1 MYIGNLKIALDD
13 DSATYYDI
21 KAVYSL
27 LPDLVVAWPKPKTTY
42 LNINGVNGGADLT
55 EALGGVSYDYRQ
67 LTLRLT
73 TRKDGLL
80 APDVAVNEFAKDYDG
95 QRVRIKVLATSAS
108 ASDYFFR
115 GRLSITA
122 DDENKEIRQ
131 ITCSIYAEPLKY
143 STTFTPSATGTD
155 IRPTAWSAN
164 MWNSTNISGTGVTV
178 SGATIP
184 ADHIADQNYYFY
196 LLPAYFTAGK
206 LVRIYLQNISN
217 CIIEIRQ
224 GDSVKSRGAGSHI
237 VLAQSDPY
245 AQTNLYVIP
254 IDHAQ
259 SASFECIVRTID
271 TTTITTDSKAVPL
284 QIESTYV
291 PNVNYPVKMF
301 VNGTIF
307 TVKPDDY
314 SGTWREYAPAMLKT
328 GDNKIATFVDVSTF
342 DPSAAGSSGVL
353 NVRYRGGVL

>member
-1 MYIGNLKIALDD
+1 MYIDNLKIALDD

-27 LPDLVVAWPKPKTTY
+27 LPDLAVAWPKPKTTY

-131 ITCSIYAEPLKY
+131 ITCNVYAEPLKY
-143 STTFTPSATGTD
+143 STTYTPSASGTD
-155 IRPTAWSAN
+155 LRPTAWSAN
-164 MWNSTNISGTGVTV
+164 LWSSANVSGQNVTAT
-178 SGATIP
+178 GATISADASKTSYAYVVSATALP
-184 ADHIADQNYYFY
+184 AD
-196 LLPAYFTAGK
+196 K
-206 LVRIYLQNISN
+206 LVRIYFQNLTN
-217 CIIEIRQ
+217 CTIEIHR
-224 GDSVKSRGAGSHI
+224 GERTIGNGAGSHI
-237 VLAQSDPY
+237 YLSTGTPVFFII
-245 AQTNLYVIP
+245 VRP
-254 IDHAQ
+254 IDNTQ
-259 SASFECIVRTID
+259 TASFGCIVRTID
-271 TTTITTDSKAVPL
+271 VTTITTDSKAVPI

-291 PNVNYPVKMF
+291 PNVNYPVKMYL
-301 VNGTIF
+301 NGTIF
-307 TVKPDDY
+307 TVKPDG
-314 SGTWREYAPAMLKT
+314 SWKEYAPAMLKT
-328 GDNKIATFVDVSTF
+328 GANKIAAFVDVSTF